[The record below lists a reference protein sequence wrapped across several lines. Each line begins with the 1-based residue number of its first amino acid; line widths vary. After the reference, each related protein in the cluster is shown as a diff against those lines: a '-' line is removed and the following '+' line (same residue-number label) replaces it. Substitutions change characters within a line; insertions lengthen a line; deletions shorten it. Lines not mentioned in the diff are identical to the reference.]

1 MFEERFGHVDIVELA
16 GMKRIDQFPTIVKEV
31 SVQIRPYQEIASR
44 FIGIF
49 KEFNFLHE
57 LYSQVPEATLAKLS
71 ARLCGLWAEFD
82 EGKPKI

>member
-1 MFEERFGHVDIVELA
+1 MFEERLGHVDIVESTPK
-16 GMKRIDQFPTIVKEV
+16 KRIDQFSTIVKEV
-31 SVQIRPYQEIASR
+31 SVQVRQYQEIVSR
-44 FIGIF
+44 LIGIF

-71 ARLCGLWAEFD
+71 ARLCGRWAEFD